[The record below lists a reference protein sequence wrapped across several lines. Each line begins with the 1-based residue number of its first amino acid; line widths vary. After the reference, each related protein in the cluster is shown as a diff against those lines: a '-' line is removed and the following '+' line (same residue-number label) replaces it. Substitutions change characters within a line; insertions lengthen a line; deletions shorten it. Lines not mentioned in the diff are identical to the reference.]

1 MLEVASFLFG
11 LAMCVFWVLCIIG
24 IVVCVIL
31 SLIEMI
37 RDFRD

>member
-1 MLEVASFLFG
+1 MFEVASFLFG

-31 SLIEMI
+31 SLIETI

>member
-24 IVVCVIL
+24 IVMCVIL
-31 SLIEMI
+31 SLIETI